1 MGPPGPTAQGI
12 TEATYGR
19 PNAFTWRVQPGVPPF
34 WWGWGGWGV
43 VQRPI
48 PRVKTGGA
56 TGKGRALGVGWGPP
70 DLTLP
75 LVEMAEMERPV
86 MEVTV
91 TDSRMMIQVRTVEEG
106 GDVITIKLSQGIS
119 RVRWNVGNLSQ
130 LTGSP
135 CQLSHLPAL
144 SLGFLICTMGLCP
157 PPGIS

>member
-1 MGPPGPTAQGI
+1 M
-12 TEATYGR
+12 
-19 PNAFTWRVQPGVPPF
+19 
-34 WWGWGGWGV
+34 
-43 VQRPI
+43 
-48 PRVKTGGA
+48 
-56 TGKGRALGVGWGPP
+56 
-70 DLTLP
+70 TLP